1 MRSIIIL
8 AIFGTLLLLPVVS
21 SAETNVECVTLCA
34 AEKASKDANC
44 PSSDD
49 PDLARTQCL
58 QESQESYNSCIAS
71 CPQPEPGDTPAAN

>member
-8 AIFGTLLLLPVVS
+8 AMFGTLLLLPVVS
-21 SAETNVECVTLCA
+21 SAETNMECVTRCA

-49 PDLARTQCL
+49 PDQRTQCL
-58 QESQESYNSCIAS
+58 QESQEGYNSCIAN